1 MYTTTNWTEKQSGC
15 VKIKPLRQTCWDG
28 FFSIL
33 EIYLFIASETSM
45 LKKPHQMGVAFCFLV
60 RSNATPY
67 VSLNLSPV
75 TS

>member
-1 MYTTTNWTEKQSGC
+1 MCKNQAAPTNVLGR
-15 VKIKPLRQTCWDG
+15 L
-28 FFSIL
+28 FSIL

>member
-1 MYTTTNWTEKQSGC
+1 MCKNQAASTNVLGR
-15 VKIKPLRQTCWDG
+15 L
-28 FFSIL
+28 FSIL

-45 LKKPHQMGVAFCFLV
+45 LKKPHQMGAAFCFLM